1 MDERL
6 REYAVSIYPLYVM
19 GAEDEYG
26 SSAIVV
32 ISEQPGVYD
41 ETNPVV
47 AQHIA
52 EGYKL
57 VDANMFGIS
66 GALKA
71 EFLTFVKKE
80 DSE

>member
-32 ISEQPGVYD
+32 ISEQPGS
-41 ETNPVV
+41 NNHPVR
-47 AQHIA
+47 
-52 EGYKL
+52 Y
-57 VDANMFGIS
+57 
-66 GALKA
+66 
-71 EFLTFVKKE
+71 FV
-80 DSE
+80 